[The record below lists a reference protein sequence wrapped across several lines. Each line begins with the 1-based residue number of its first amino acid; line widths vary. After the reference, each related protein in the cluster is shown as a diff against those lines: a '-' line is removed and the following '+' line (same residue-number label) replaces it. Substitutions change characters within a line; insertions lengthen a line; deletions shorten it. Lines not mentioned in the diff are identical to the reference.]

1 VIELYEGERLIWRGH
16 PSWRAD
22 LGYFIRWGLLSIIP
36 IAIAG
41 ILKANGH
48 GTGFAYWIW
57 VLITIGFWVLIVVVD
72 VLRRAGADYYVT
84 SRRLHIRRGILSR
97 RDQSTHIDRVQNVNT
112 TQRPLDRLLNVGTVD
127 FDTAGTEAQEASFRF
142 WGVAAP
148 HDLARVVETFL
159 AQLRERA
166 QAPGDGVSA

>member
-1 VIELYEGERLIWRGH
+1 RRGR
-16 PSWRAD
+16 SSGRWSRS
-22 LGYFIRWGLLSIIP
+22 GRGWGLLSGAVRP
-36 IAIAG
+36 PPRAG
-41 ILKANGH
+41 PTSAATRPSLRC
-48 GTGFAYWIW
+48 
-57 VLITIGFWVLIVVVD
+57 
-72 VLRRAGADYYVT
+72 RRA
-84 SRRLHIRRGILSR
+84 ILAR
-97 RDQSTHIDRVQNVNT
+97 RDQSTRIDRVQNVNT

-166 QAPGDGVSA
+166 QAPGDGGSA